1 MMEALGVDEDTP
13 IEHKM
18 LTNAI
23 EQAQKKVESRNFQI
37 RKSVLEYDDVM
48 NTQREIIYSQRRQVL
63 DGEDVSVY
71 IKSMISD
78 VIRMNVT
85 ESLANTAIYPTR
97 SISERYCSPLRGC
110 S

>member
-1 MMEALGVDEDTP
+1 MMEALGWMRIL

-18 LTNAI
+18 LTKCHRASP
-23 EQAQKKVESRNFQI
+23 EKVESRNFQI
-37 RKSVLEYDDVM
+37 CKSVLEYDDVM

-78 VIRMNVT
+78 VIRMNGEPGRT
-85 ESLANTAIYPTR
+85 RLYIRLAASQKGIAA
-97 SISERYCSPLRGC
+97 L
-110 S
+110 